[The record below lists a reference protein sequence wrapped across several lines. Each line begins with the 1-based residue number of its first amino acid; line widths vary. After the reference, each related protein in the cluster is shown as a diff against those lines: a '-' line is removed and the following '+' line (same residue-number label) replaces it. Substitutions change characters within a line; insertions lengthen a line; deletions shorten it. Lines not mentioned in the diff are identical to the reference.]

1 LEKEKLSLN
10 QHIEK
15 IRSLIMN
22 NPYKKHLKYL
32 DGESSNGIEHLHKH
46 AIYKEK
52 YKQYDSNAVKSV
64 PPKPS

>member
-1 LEKEKLSLN
+1 MN

-52 YKQYDSNAVKSV
+52 YNEYDTNAVKSV
-64 PPKPS
+64 PP

>member
-1 LEKEKLSLN
+1 
-10 QHIEK
+10 
-15 IRSLIMN
+15 MN